1 MNIISFLQEIIK
13 EVQAPLIKG
22 SLLLLIFLNL
32 SACAKT
38 AKKTIEVS
46 EQQIVYKE
54 ITALEVPKNAIEL
67 SPEKGMWYYQGIPF
81 NGYAVTYYANEK
93 IAERIGYFNGK
104 KEGVAKKWFKN
115 GVPQKISHYRENRLH
130 GVETIWWSTGAL
142 AAKFTYNHG
151 FKDGTQQRW
160 YTNGQLSRKT
170 NYTKG
175 KEEGIQQAWLENG
188 KIYVNY
194 EAKNG
199 RSFGLRKAKLCFAL
213 ENEIVQR

>member
-1 MNIISFLQEIIK
+1 MNIISFLQAIIK

-22 SLLLLIFLNL
+22 SLVLLIFLNL

-38 AKKTIEVS
+38 VKETVEVS
-46 EQQIVYKE
+46 EQQIEYQEV
-54 ITALEVPKNAIEL
+54 TALEVPKNTIEL
-67 SPEKGMWYYQGIPF
+67 NPEKGMWYYQNAPF
-81 NGYAVTYYANEK
+81 NGYTVRYYANGK

-104 KEGVAKKWFKN
+104 KEGIAKKWFDTGTLK
-115 GVPQKISHYRENRLH
+115 KISYYSSNRLH
-130 GVETIWWSTGAL
+130 GTEKMWWSTGVL
-142 AAKFTYNHG
+142 AAKLTYHRG
-151 FKDGTQQRW
+151 FKNGTQQRW
-160 YTNGQLSRKT
+160 YANGQLSRKT